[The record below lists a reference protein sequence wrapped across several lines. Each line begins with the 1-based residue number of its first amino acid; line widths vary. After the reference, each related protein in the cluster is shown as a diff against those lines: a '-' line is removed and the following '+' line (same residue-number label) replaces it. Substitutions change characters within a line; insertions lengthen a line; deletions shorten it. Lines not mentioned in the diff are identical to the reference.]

1 LANFTQMKGQIY
13 NVGLSDANVSKK
25 ELCQHIQKFVS
36 DFVFLHEQ
44 VGRDPD
50 QRNYVV
56 SNEKIEKTG
65 FARLGHIPV
74 LVCIRN
80 YYRSDVGGLYRPPH
94 ILGPSRTFCVLTLER
109 LASSIHH

>member
-1 LANFTQMKGQIY
+1 MKGQIY

-56 SNEKIEKTG
+56 SNEKIEKNGLQTNL

-74 LVCIRN
+74 LVCIRD
-80 YYRSDVGGLYRPPH
+80 YDRSDVGGLYRPPH

-109 LASSIHH
+109 LVSSIHH